1 MKLIAASLLASQA
14 LSYDIVNDS
23 RASLQFL
30 RVRRKNSGF
39 FEETRSGDYAR
50 ECREEMCSAEEL
62 SEIFDQDTTKTLKID
77 GGEYSFDDA
86 WQRLTKRCYVDK
98 CDAKGTKVCIQK
110 WNERTC
116 VCNQG
121 YDGGACQD
129 DIDECAFTG
138 KAAVCTGAHEK
149 CLNVDGGFSCA
160 CENFYKMDDGV
171 CVWDSTTCA
180 DNPCGANMGCTDN
193 SDSGFTCDCLLGFS
207 EETTGNCV
215 DIDECADMTDDCT
228 VSTPNS
234 HCSNTIGAYVCLCD
248 AGFESTET
256 GCQEIPKCRNVECH
270 ENSECDILDGSC
282 VCNAGF
288 FESEVSGVCSDID
301 ECANGLFNMNQET
314 ACPEIEGIIFVCRNT
329 VGGFE
334 CDAQET
340 PEAPFSGPSGNGE
353 FETTAATTE
362 ADPVTSEATPEPTT
376 VTTEA
381 SPVTTEATP
390 EPTTVSASEGR
401 CSVDVDECQ
410 VNNGGCEGM
419 CMNYFCHH
427 QCYETIPEEANMC
440 HHFATIEEATEEN
453 DMRGY
458 SCGCYE
464 PYELCVDQFSCV
476 PRNGASFVEN
486 NSSGCDD
493 GQFGVDGRCYA
504 VSTEKAS
511 YGGALEACAAQGGAL
526 VNVQSRKVWWALGSA
541 VDGGMASFWV
551 DSASDADMNL
561 FGEGDGRLANPAQDM
576 SNVPPQMDNVN
587 GSEEHKFVCEF

>member
-39 FEETRSGDYAR
+39 FEETRNGDFDR
-50 ECREEMCSAEEL
+50 ECREEMCSQEEL
-62 SEIFDQDTTKTLKID
+62 SEIYDGDKTKTLKLD
-77 GGEYSFDDA
+77 GGEYTSAAA
-86 WQRLTKRCYVDK
+86 WQRLTRRCYVDK

-116 VCNQG
+116 VCNSG

-129 DIDECAFTG
+129 DIDECGFTG
-138 KAAVCTGAHEK
+138 EAAVCTGAHEK

-160 CENFYKMDDGV
+160 CENFYKMDEGA

-180 DNPCGANMGCTDN
+180 DNPCGANMECTDN
-193 SDSGFTCDCLLGFS
+193 SDSGFACDCLLGFS

-215 DIDECADMTDDCT
+215 DINECADMTDDCT

-234 HCSNTIGAYVCLCD
+234 HCSNTIGSYMCLCD
-248 AGFESTET
+248 TGFESTET

-270 ENSECDILDGSC
+270 ENSVCDDLDGSC
-282 VCNAGF
+282 ICDAGF
-288 FESEVSGVCSDID
+288 FESGGACSDID
-301 ECANGLFNMNQET
+301 ECVNGLFNVNEEA
-314 ACPEIEGIIFVCRNT
+314 ACPVIEGIVFVCRNT
-329 VGGFE
+329 VGSFE

-340 PEAPFSGPSGNGE
+340 PEEQDGESGEEP
-353 FETTAATTE
+353 ETTETATTE
-362 ADPVTSEATPEPTT
+362 AS
-376 VTTEA
+376 TTEA
-381 SPVTTEATP
+381 SPVTTEATTEP
-390 EPTTVSASEGR
+390 ETVPAPAGR

-440 HHFATIEEATEEN
+440 HHFATVEEASEEN

-486 NSSGCDD
+486 NSSGCND
-493 GQFGVDGRCYA
+493 GQINVDGSCYA
-504 VSTEKAS
+504 VSSGTAS
-511 YGGALEACAAQGGAL
+511 YGGAIEACVADGGAL
-526 VNVQSRKVWWALGSA
+526 VNIQSRQVWWTLGSA

-576 SNVPPQMDNVN
+576 NNVPPQMDNVD

>member
-1 MKLIAASLLASQA
+1 MKLIAASILASQA

-39 FEETRSGDYAR
+39 FEETRSGNYAR
-50 ECREEMCSAEEL
+50 ECREEMCSLEEL
-62 SEIFDQDTTKTLKID
+62 SEIYDGDKTKTLNID
-77 GGEYSFDDA
+77 GGEYTQSGA

-116 VCNQG
+116 VCNPG
-121 YDGGACQD
+121 YDGKACED

-138 KAAVCTGAHEK
+138 EAAVCTGAHEK

-160 CENFYKMDDGV
+160 CENFYKMDEGV

-180 DNPCGANMGCTDN
+180 DNPCGANMGCSDN

-234 HCSNTIGAYVCLCD
+234 HCSNTIGSYVCLCD
-248 AGFESTET
+248 TGFESTET

-270 ENSECDILDGSC
+270 ENSVCDVLDGSC

-288 FESEVSGVCSDID
+288 FGVDSCDDID
-301 ECANGLFNMNQET
+301 ECANGLFNMNQEA

-329 VGGFE
+329 VGSFE
-334 CDAQET
+334 CDAQEIIA
-340 PEAPFSGPSGNGE
+340 PEGQDNGSGIV
-353 FETTAATTE
+353 ETTEAATTE
-362 ADPVTSEATPEPTT
+362 AVKTMAVTTEAALETTEEATPEPET
-376 VTTEA
+376 VPA
-381 SPVTTEATP
+381 V
-390 EPTTVSASEGR
+390 EGR

-440 HHFATIEEATEEN
+440 HHFATIELASEDN

-486 NSSGCDD
+486 NSSGCEDE
-493 GQFGVDGRCYA
+493 QISVDGKCYS
-504 VSTEKAS
+504 VSSGKAS
-511 YGGALEACAAQGGAL
+511 YGGALEACAADGGAL
-526 VNVQSRKVWWALGSA
+526 VNVQSRKVWWILGSA

-561 FGEGDGRLANPAQDM
+561 FGEGDGRLANPANDM
-576 SNVPPQMDNVN
+576 SNVPPQMDNVD
-587 GSEEHKFVCEF
+587 GSEEHMFVCEF